1 MRGHGSPMPD
11 SSWASVDRVSTPG
24 PTPLPGPAGPDVDE
38 LRSAFDDL
46 LSDSVGPSSGDDHG
60 GDSDG
65 GVVRDDQ
72 VGALDA
78 AHELLARALSALDSA
93 R

>member
-1 MRGHGSPMPD
+1 MRD

-24 PTPLPGPAGPDVDE
+24 PTPLPGPVGPDVDE

-46 LSDSVGPSSGDDHG
+46 LADSVGPSTAGVDG
-60 GDSDG
+60 GDGG

-72 VGALDA
+72 VRALDA
-78 AHELLARALSALDSA
+78 AHDLLARALSALDSA

>member
-1 MRGHGSPMPD
+1 M
-11 SSWASVDRVSTPG
+11 STPG
-24 PTPLPGPAGPDVDE
+24 ATPLPGPAGPDVDE

-46 LSDSVGPSSGDDHG
+46 LADSVGPPSTGDDDG
-60 GDSDG
+60 DG